1 MAAGWTSYEPES
13 YHVAKLRI
21 LESGPMLQNYSYI
34 DGLIATDHIDD
45 VRGVSLICNQHLDQL
60 NFASD

>member
-1 MAAGWTSYEPES
+1 M
-13 YHVAKLRI
+13 AKLRI
-21 LESGPMLQNYSYI
+21 LESRPMLQNYSYI